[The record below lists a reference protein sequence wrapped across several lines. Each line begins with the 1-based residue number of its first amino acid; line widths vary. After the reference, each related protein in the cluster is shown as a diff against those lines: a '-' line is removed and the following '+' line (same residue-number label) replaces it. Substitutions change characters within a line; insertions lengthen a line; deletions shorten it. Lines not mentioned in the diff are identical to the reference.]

1 MKMTPNDELEFAY
14 KVRAVLDEGVDV
26 VPEKVVSRLEAARK
40 KAIALKKPEMAVYV
54 AAPVPRFAGV
64 LPAQFR
70 DAPNWLIRVGFV
82 IPLLLLVLGS
92 VGIYYYEQER
102 SIDDL
107 ADLDAAV
114 LADELPI
121 NAYLDHGFNSY
132 LNKHGE

>member
-1 MKMTPNDELEFAY
+1 MKLTPNDELEFAY
-14 KVRAVLDEGVDV
+14 KVRAVLDEEVDAL
-26 VPEKVVSRLEAARK
+26 PENARNRLQAARQ
-40 KAIALKKPEMAVYV
+40 KAIALKKPETVAYV
-54 AAPVPRFAGV
+54 VAPAPRFAGII
-64 LPAQFR
+64 PTQFR
-70 DAPNWLIRVGFV
+70 DAPNWLIRVGIV